1 MKVICISFATCL
13 AVKVFLTIHLDL
25 VPTLPVTLRKEN
37 KKGQVMEK
45 QAVPDPGTF
54 QTKYNFF
61 LQLSGHGLSA
71 FFTPQQGARAPGF
84 HGRKHRMFHLI

>member
-1 MKVICISFATCL
+1 MKVICISFASCL

-37 KKGQVMEK
+37 KNGHVTEK

-54 QTKYNFF
+54 QTKNSFF
-61 LQLSGHGLSA
+61 IQLSGHGLSA
-71 FFTPQQGARAPGF
+71 FLTPQQVVKVLGF
-84 HGRKHRMFHLI
+84 SGRRYRMFHLI